1 MTDAARCDGRC
12 NALRWPLQRAAFSAP
27 FLCLARDGVAF
38 APLHAI
44 PSKRAVRWK
53 TPHSSFCSDRE
64 CRIQGYVADQR
75 WRGITAFHLAQFLTL
90 QKTDAPPDC
99 PILLGHH
106 QAAGSVGIATD
117 DHTLLESAQ
126 THAAERIDL
135 FASRL
140 CRSCHTRDRGGI
152 IVSGLAQSL
161 GGLPECRHIGRG
173 HIALIHKRLRMAGQ
187 VVECIHSL
195 GDSLALGILAG
206 GNGRASSG
214 EHHC

>member
-1 MTDAARCDGRC
+1 MPCPRMPQGGIWQQAKAKDKMGLTESRGASSRKQEKAEPGNAARCDGRC

-90 QKTDAPPDC
+90 QKTDAPP
-99 PILLGHH
+99 
-106 QAAGSVGIATD
+106 
-117 DHTLLESAQ
+117 
-126 THAAERIDL
+126 
-135 FASRL
+135 RL
-140 CRSCHTRDRGGI
+140 PYPTWPSPGGWLRWHRDGC
-152 IVSGLAQSL
+152 SH
-161 GGLPECRHIGRG
+161 P
-173 HIALIHKRLRMAGQ
+173 
-187 VVECIHSL
+187 
-195 GDSLALGILAG
+195 
-206 GNGRASSG
+206 SG
-214 EHHC
+214 ERPDACR